1 MDDLN
6 CEGTEQSILEC
17 KFKPWT
23 KHDCRVS
30 EWSGVTCNIEK
41 KCSDEQWKCDNGQCI
56 DLNSVCDGLNTCRDG
71 SDEKQRIC
79 KILQRMYKSSFYI
92 RSNVNHKGNI
102 LKSVPQFPGE

>member
-1 MDDLN
+1 MGHGSGDILLDDLN

-23 KHDCRVS
+23 KHDCRIS

-56 DLNSVCDGLNTCRDG
+56 TKKWLCDLENDCMDG
-71 SDEKQRIC
+71 SDEAPDKCRERDHLPSPDSAC
-79 KILQRMYKSSFYI
+79 K
-92 RSNVNHKGNI
+92 SNEF
-102 LKSVPQFPGE
+102 Q